1 MNQLKPS
8 TAASAYVCTQASCIA
23 LGPDS
28 AFRAAFY
35 RSMVAGALRDARP
48 EHRPQLNLDAMCA
61 AANARLQQSILQAAG
76 EAYIALDIPPP
87 DSHVIDV
94 LMSIPGL
101 AGGELT
107 DDARGE

>member
-1 MNQLKPS
+1 MKQLNPS
-8 TAASAYVCTQASCIA
+8 TATSAHVCTQASCVA
-23 LGPDS
+23 LRLDG

-35 RSMVAGALRDARP
+35 HSMVAGALRDARP
-48 EHRPQLNLDAMCA
+48 ERRPQFDLDAMCA
-61 AANARLQQSILQAAG
+61 AATARLQQGILQAAG